1 MQEVSMTDW
10 DKLADTT
17 PILVGAGQ
25 VVQRESTADSP
36 MMLAAEAARRALDHA
51 GGKGLAGA
59 IDTISVTRLFADSM
73 GMKPCPFGR
82 SDNPPASVARALGA
96 APAHLIYGQVGG
108 NEPQG
113 RVIEFARD
121 IARGE
126 RSVVLLAGAEAI
138 RNQRDAERAGQ
149 GLDWNETFDPATFP
163 LEDRGWGD
171 MFVTMQE
178 VSNGL
183 LAPMAYYALI
193 EQARAF
199 AARRSP
205 AEQRVVMAEL
215 LASLSAVA
223 AANPFAQFPVAL
235 SAGEILAAA
244 PLNHLYTNRMV
255 AQDGVNQGAA
265 LLLCSVGAARRF
277 GIPSE
282 HWVFPHGMA
291 EGVDHNLSERDDP
304 ACSLMGQAV
313 LERAFSMS
321 GKRVRDIDLIDI
333 YSCFACAVASTAEY
347 LDLPVDGSRA
357 LTLTGGLPYFGGA
370 GNNYSM
376 HALAEAVSQLRD
388 ARGSCALVTSVGGI
402 LSKHAAGIYSREPC
416 TVDWAA
422 ADTRLSRDSMPARP
436 VVESPTAGSIVS
448 YVVNYR
454 GGEPAQ
460 AVVLAETGDG
470 GRFVANSIDPV
481 TVEAMLG
488 AVPAGQAI
496 RITPGEK
503 GALQF
508 SVA

>member
-1 MQEVSMTDW
+1 MTDW
-10 DKLADTT
+10 DKLSDTT

-25 VVQRESTADSP
+25 VVQRESTNDSP
-36 MMLAAEAARRALDHA
+36 MALAAEAARRALEHA
-51 GGKGLAGA
+51 GGSGLVEA

-82 SDNPPASVARALGA
+82 SDNPPASVARAIGA
-96 APAHLIYGQVGG
+96 TPAHFIYGQVGG
-108 NEPQG
+108 NEPQT
-113 RVIEFARD
+113 RLIEFARD

-138 RNQRDAERAGQ
+138 RNQRDAERAGRV
-149 GLDWNETFDPATFP
+149 LDWNETFDPEMFP

-199 AARRSP
+199 AGRRSP
-205 AEQRVVMAEL
+205 AEHRLVMAGL

-223 AANPFAQFPVAL
+223 AANPYAQFPLAL
-235 SAGEILAAA
+235 TADEILAAT
-244 PLNHLYTNRMV
+244 PLNHLYSKRMV

-265 LLLCSVGAARRF
+265 LLLCSVGAARRL
-277 GIPSE
+277 GIPRE
-282 HWVFPHGMA
+282 HWVFPQGMA
-291 EGVDHNLSERDDP
+291 EGADYNLSERDDP

-313 LERAFSMS
+313 LDRAFSMS
-321 GKRVRDIDLIDI
+321 GKRVEDVDLVDI
-333 YSCFACAVASTAEY
+333 YSCFACAVASMAEY

-376 HALAEAVSQLRD
+376 HSLAEAVSQLRD
-388 ARGSCALVTSVGGI
+388 SAGACALVTSVGGI
-402 LSKHAAGIYSREPC
+402 LSKHAAGIYAREPAA
-416 TVDWAA
+416 VDWAA
-422 ADTRLSRDSMPARP
+422 ADTSLSRDSMPSRP
-436 VVESPTAGSIVS
+436 IIENPAAGSIVS

-460 AVVLAETGDG
+460 VVVLAETGDG
-470 GRFVANSIDPV
+470 ARFVANSSDPV
-481 TVEAMLG
+481 TVDAMMG

-496 RITPGEK
+496 LVTPGEN
-503 GALQF
+503 GALNF

>member
-1 MQEVSMTDW
+1 MTDW

-25 VVQRESTADSP
+25 VVQREATTDSP
-36 MMLAAEAARRALDHA
+36 MKLAAEAARRALDHA
-51 GGKGLAGA
+51 GGSGLVEA
-59 IDTISVTRLFADSM
+59 IDTISVTRLFSDSM
-73 GMKPCPFGR
+73 GMPPCPFGR
-82 SDNPPASVARALGA
+82 SDNPPASLARAIGA
-96 APAHLIYGQVGG
+96 SPAHFIYGQVGG
-108 NEPQG
+108 NEPQS
-113 RVIEFARD
+113 RLIEFARD

-138 RNQRDAERAGQ
+138 RNQRNSEREGQ
-149 GLDWNETFDPATFP
+149 ALDWNETFDPGTFP

-199 AARRSP
+199 ASRSTP
-205 AEQRVVMAEL
+205 TEHRAIMAEL

-223 AANPFAQFPVAL
+223 AVNPCAQFPTAL
-235 SAGEILAAA
+235 SAADILAAT
-244 PLNHLYTNRMV
+244 PLNHLYSKRMV

-265 LLLCSVGAARRF
+265 LIMCSVGAARRL
-277 GIPSE
+277 GIPE
-282 HWVFPHGMA
+282 NHWVFPQGMA
-291 EGVDHNLSERDDP
+291 EGVDYCLSERDDP

-313 LERAFSMS
+313 LDRAFSIS
-321 GKRVRDIDLIDI
+321 GRAVKEVDLIDI

-376 HALAEAVSQLRD
+376 HSLAEAVTRLRD
-388 ARGSCALVTSVGGI
+388 GRGSCALVTSVGGI
-402 LSKHAAGIYSREPC
+402 LSKHAVGIYSREPSAVNWAE
-416 TVDWAA
+416 VDA
-422 ADTRLSRDSMPARP
+422 RLTRDSMPSRAIAQTP
-436 VVESPTAGSIVS
+436 AAGSIVS

-454 GGEPAQ
+454 GGQPAQ

-470 GRFVANSIDPV
+470 ARFVANSGDPA
-481 TVEAMLG
+481 TVEAM
-488 AVPAGQAI
+488 ASSVSAGQPVSVL
-496 RITPGEK
+496 PGER
-503 GALQF
+503 GALLF
-508 SVA
+508 SLE